1 MTKDIPPKNCFGSS
15 FLQGLPQPI
24 NILLQ
29 VFNTLLHLL
38 FTGVLSFIHLL
49 ATAVH
54 HLGVCQSPG
63 LRLQSSPG

>member
-1 MTKDIPPKNCFGSS
+1 MKDIPPKNCFGYSV
-15 FLQGLPQPI
+15 LQGLLQPI

-29 VFNTLLHLL
+29 VFDTLLHFL
-38 FTGVLSFIHLL
+38 FTGVLSLIHPL